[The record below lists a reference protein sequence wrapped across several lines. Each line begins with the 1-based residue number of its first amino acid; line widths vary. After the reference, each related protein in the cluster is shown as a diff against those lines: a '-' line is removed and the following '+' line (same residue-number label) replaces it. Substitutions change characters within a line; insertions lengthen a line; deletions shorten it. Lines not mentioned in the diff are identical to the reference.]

1 MGQLLRAVLYTN
13 PIIGPS
19 MRLLDLAGNTVF
31 DGPIEDAQTFLTES
45 LDTVIQTVGDG
56 FGELADALGELGA
69 DIGSGI
75 LGIIRYLGVAVI
87 EGMEDTYGYIAGK
100 VGGKKVQVTSS
111 VTVLGIFMF
120 TAFYILNRLPGR
132 GE

>member
-1 MGQLLRAVLYTN
+1 
-13 PIIGPS
+13 
-19 MRLLDLAGNTVF
+19 MRLLNLAGDIVF
-31 DGPIEDAQTFLTES
+31 DGPLEEGYQFLQDS

-56 FGELADALGELGA
+56 FGDLADALGELGA

>member
-1 MGQLLRAVLYTN
+1 MGLLTKVLYTN
-13 PIIGPS
+13 PVTGPS
-19 MRLLDLAGNTVF
+19 MRLLNLAGDIVF
-31 DGPIEDAQTFLTES
+31 DGPLEEGYQFLQDS